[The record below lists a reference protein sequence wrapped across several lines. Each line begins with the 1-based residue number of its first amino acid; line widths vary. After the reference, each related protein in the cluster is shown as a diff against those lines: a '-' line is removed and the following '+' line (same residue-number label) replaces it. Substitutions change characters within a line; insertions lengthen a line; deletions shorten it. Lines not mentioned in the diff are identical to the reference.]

1 MDDVTLGVGD
11 LAGVGVYAARTFA
24 AGDVVVRY
32 ELRPLTAEDYD
43 RLPAGE
49 QLFVHSYG
57 GRRYLYP
64 APARL

>member
-43 RLPAGE
+43 RLPGVSP
-49 QLFVHSYG
+49 LKWWGFG
-57 GRRYLYP
+57 GSVSRRC
-64 APARL
+64 